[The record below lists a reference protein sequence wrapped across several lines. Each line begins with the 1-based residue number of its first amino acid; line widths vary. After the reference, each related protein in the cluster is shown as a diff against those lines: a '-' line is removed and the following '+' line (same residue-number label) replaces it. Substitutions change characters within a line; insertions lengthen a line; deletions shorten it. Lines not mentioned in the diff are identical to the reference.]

1 MVYVLLQEQSRV
13 FAVAEQ
19 FGFLQSFLKIQFY
32 NYLLLSKVVSL
43 TNVVVI
49 WEQLQTH
56 PLITFIYLDFL
67 FSFLE
72 SNKCRVFFTC
82 TVPSI
87 TGHRYLSCTIGQ
99 PPRSGFINSMNSKGW
114 GALFILRVTLSYQ
127 DYHWAESP
135 ARHSLPALQR
145 QDLTDLK
152 YQSSTDIH
160 EWQRRYSSFTVLRL
174 LFLPSS
180 PELRKC
186 FMNAKVRRK
195 LKDVIHMCISND
207 CDCIMPCILY
217 SLISLPSRGKN
228 PHPVVSNPLRVITP

>member
-1 MVYVLLQEQSRV
+1 M
-13 FAVAEQ
+13 AAEQ

-56 PLITFIYLDFL
+56 PLITFVCLDFL

-87 TGHRYLSCTIGQ
+87 IGHRYLGCTIGQ

-114 GALFILRVTLSYQ
+114 GALFILPVTLSYQ

-135 ARHSLPALQR
+135 AWHSLPALQR

-160 EWQRRYSSFTVLRL
+160 KWQAYSQCWAFIPP
-174 LFLPSS
+174 FLTRTAEMFYECKSQKEAKGCYTYVHLKWSWLYYAMYFIFLNFSS
-180 PELRKC
+180 LQRKKSSSC
-186 FMNAKVRRK
+186 
-195 LKDVIHMCISND
+195 C
-207 CDCIMPCILY
+207 
-217 SLISLPSRGKN
+217 
-228 PHPVVSNPLRVITP
+228 